1 MRAKASVVSLEE
13 ALSHIPDE
21 AWMAISGFVGA
32 GHPEY
37 LTSGLE
43 SWFLEKGTP
52 RNLTLYYVAGQG
64 DREHKGLNHL
74 AHEGLVA
81 RVFGGHWN
89 LAPKLGDLASSN
101 KIQAYNFPQGVLS
114 VLLREIAAKRP
125 GLLTKVGLNTF
136 IDPRLGGGRMN
147 ELTQQEVVRVMNLP
161 EGEFLFYPS
170 LPLNV
175 ALIRATSADPRGN
188 LSVEHE
194 GLIGEILPMA
204 QAVHNNGGIVI
215 AQVERLVAEHSD
227 PKSVRVPGIFVDYI
241 VQAPKEFHWQTYGT
255 AFNPDLVTRNA
266 AELPSPPDLPFSERR
281 LIAERVTREIHPGE
295 IVNLGIGLP
304 EGVASVAAEQNL
316 LDKITLTVEA
326 GPIGGIPASGLSFG
340 CSHSPEAIVDQPSQF
355 DFYDGGGIDVAALGA
370 AEIDQQGNVNVSRM
384 GDRIPGAGGFIN
396 ITQSA
401 GRLIFCTSFTSGGLR
416 VERKDGK
423 LSILQEGKHRKFV
436 RKVQQITFH
445 GASAIE
451 RNQPVLIVTE
461 RAVFSLEK
469 EGLVLREIAP
479 GIDLQ
484 TQILDLM
491 EFSPILRLDN
501 P

>member
-1 MRAKASVVSLEE
+1 MRAQAAVVSLEQ
-13 ALSHIPDE
+13 ALSQIPDN
-21 AWMAISGFVGA
+21 AFMVVGGFVGA

-43 SWFLEKGTP
+43 TLFLRTGSP

-64 DREHKGLNHL
+64 DRGDKGLNHL
-74 AHEGLVA
+74 AHEGLISK
-81 RVFGGHWN
+81 VFGGHWN
-89 LAPKLGDLASSN
+89 LAPKLGNLAISN

-114 VLLREIAAKRP
+114 VLLREIAAGRP
-125 GLLTKVGLNTF
+125 GLLTKIGLNTF
-136 IDPRLGGGRMN
+136 IDPRNGGGRMN
-147 ELTQQEVVRVMNLP
+147 ESTTEEVVRVMTLP

-175 ALIRATSADPRGN
+175 ALIRATSADNRGN

-194 GLIGEILPMA
+194 GLIGEILPIA

-215 AQVERLVAEHSD
+215 AQVERRVTEHTD

-241 VQAPKEFHWQTYGT
+241 VEAPIEYHWQTFET
-255 AFNPDLVTRNA
+255 RFNSDLVTRSEANQ
-266 AELPSPPDLPFSERR
+266 PTPPELPFSERR
-281 LIAERVTREIHPGE
+281 LIAERVAQEIHPGE

-304 EGVASVAAEQNL
+304 EGVASIAAEQNL
-316 LDKITLTVEA
+316 LEQITLTVES

-355 DFYDGGGIDVAALGA
+355 DFYDGGGIDIAALGA
-370 AEIDQQGNVNVSRM
+370 AEIDQYGNVNVSRM
-384 GDRIPGAGGFIN
+384 GNRVPGAGGFIN
-396 ITQSA
+396 ISQSA
-401 GRLIFCTSFTSGGLR
+401 QRLVFCTSFTSGGLE

-423 LSILQEGKHRKFV
+423 LSIIKEGKHRKFV
-436 RKVQQITFH
+436 RNVQQITFH
-445 GASAIE
+445 GPSAIE
-451 RNQPVLIVTE
+451 RGQPVLIVTE

-469 EGLVLREIAP
+469 EGLVLREITP

-484 TQILDLM
+484 TEILDLM
-491 EFSPILRLDN
+491 EFSPILRLT